1 MVRVLASHHLDRFK
15 SWRQRHLWVEFVV
28 GSHFAPRGFF
38 TFQFDLEHMDT
49 FKKVLKNS

>member
-28 GSHFAPRGFF
+28 GSLPCSAGFF
-38 TFQFDLEHMDT
+38 KFQFDLEHMDT